1 MMDILRIYSLFA
13 KHPVICTDSRK
24 VTPGCIYVALKG
36 ENFDGNRFAASALKD
51 GAVYAI
57 VDDAA
62 VVADERYIL
71 VENGLKATQAL
82 AHEHRNHF
90 SIPFIGV
97 TGSNGK
103 TTTKELM
110 QAVLSQ
116 KFEVLATKGNLNNH
130 IGVPLTLFE
139 LHDRHEIAI
148 IEMGASH
155 PGDIEELCRIA
166 DPDFG
171 LITNVGK
178 AHMET
183 MGGLEG
189 VLKTKTE
196 LYRHV
201 AARGGMLF
209 VHSCDHAL
217 VDAAKGVHSM
227 SYGALPTDDVSGRI
241 VRSGNFVSVQWRRG
255 AHVDW
260 DSVAVVPTNLTGTY
274 NLPNIMAAVA
284 VGIHFGLTDEQI
296 AVGLSAYEPSNS
308 RSEVRQ
314 AGTNLL
320 ILDAYNAN
328 PSSMEVAINNL
339 IAMDGERKS
348 VILGEMLEVGPT
360 SAEEHRAVCK
370 RLQHL
375 GLSNVHLVGKEFY
388 AMKDDFPFMFFEQ
401 VDALNAWLQEHPLNN
416 EVVLIK
422 GSRGNK
428 LEKAGELLLKAGA

>member
-1 MMDILRIYSLFA
+1 MNISRIYSLFT
-13 KHPVICTDSRK
+13 KHPVLCTDSRK
-24 VTPGCIYVALKG
+24 VVPGCIYLALKG
-36 ENFDGNRFAASALKD
+36 ENFDGNRFAASALNK

-62 VVADERYIL
+62 VVRDERFIL
-71 VENGLKATQAL
+71 VESGLKALQAL
-82 AHEHRNHF
+82 AREHRDHF
-90 SIPFIGV
+90 SIPVIGI

-116 KFEVLATKGNLNNH
+116 RFEVLATKGNLNNH

-139 LHDRHEIAI
+139 LQAQHEIAI

-155 PGDIEELCRIA
+155 PGDIEELCGIT

-183 MGGLEG
+183 MDGLEG

-217 VDAAKGVHSM
+217 VDAAKGVRSM
-227 SYGALPTDDVSGRI
+227 SYGALPTDDLSGRI

-274 NLPNIMAAVA
+274 NLPNVMAAVA
-284 VGIHFGLTDEQI
+284 VGIHFGLTDAQI
-296 AVGLSAYEPSNS
+296 AAGLSGYEPSNS

-314 AGTNLL
+314 AGSNLL

-339 IAMDGERKS
+339 MAMDGERKS

-360 SAEEHRAVCK
+360 SAEEHRAVCE
-370 RLQHL
+370 RLRHL
-375 GLSNVHLVGKEFY
+375 GLVNVCLVGSAFY
-388 AMKDDFPFMFFEQ
+388 AMKNDFPFLFFEQ
-401 VDALNAWLQEHPLNN
+401 VDALNVWLNQHPLHN

-428 LEKAGELLLKAGA
+428 LEKAGDLLLTAVA